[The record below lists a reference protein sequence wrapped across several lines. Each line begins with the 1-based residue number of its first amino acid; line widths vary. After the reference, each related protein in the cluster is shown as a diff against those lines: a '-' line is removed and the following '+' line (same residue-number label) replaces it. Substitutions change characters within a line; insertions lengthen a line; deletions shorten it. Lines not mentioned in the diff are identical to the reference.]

1 MIGFT
6 STSLRDYS
14 VEEVADIAVKAEA
27 EIIEWGSDVHI
38 KTKADAEL
46 ARALCAEKGII
57 INSYGTYYR
66 IGSADEAEWKAICE
80 NASVMGAKYIR
91 TWLGTKGSA
100 ETSESE
106 YNTLIDDARRCAD
119 YAKGFGLTVCFE
131 CHPNTYNDTTE
142 SSLRFLR
149 EADREN
155 IKTYYQ
161 SWYLDEKSDMEK
173 LYKTFPYVRDVHI
186 SFSELEKFQ
195 MNGKKDEK
203 FIDKILLNL
212 RKLNFRNG
220 ILIEFTKDG
229 KAENLI
235 EDVKKLKAVSAQIS

>member
-14 VEEVADIAVKAEA
+14 VKEVVDIAASANA

-38 KTKADAEL
+38 KTKKDAEL
-46 ARALCAEKGII
+46 AKALCAEKGII

-66 IGSADEAEWKAICE
+66 TGSNDENGWKTICE

-100 ETSESE
+100 ETTEQE
-106 YNTLIDDARRCAD
+106 YKTLIDDARRCAD
-119 YAKGFGLTVCFE
+119 YAKDFGLTVCFE

-142 SSLRFLR
+142 SSLRFMR
-149 EADREN
+149 EVNREN

-161 SWYLDEKSDMEK
+161 SWYLDEKSDIEK
-173 LYKTFPYVRDVHI
+173 LHKTFPYVQDVHI
-186 SFSELEKFQ
+186 SFSELRKFQ

-212 RKLNFRNG
+212 KNLSFKNG
-220 ILIEFTKDG
+220 ILIEFTEDG

-235 EDVKKLKAVSAQIS
+235 EDLKKLSFLMGKQ